1 MTWTK
6 RFLNPGDPEEGYYF
20 DIGTFVC
27 QNHFYDDYV
36 NDHIRENGKKN
47 QCSYCGKKRI
57 VIELESVLE
66 ILANGLD
73 YIYEDPANSRFLEK
87 ESEYGYGGN
96 VMPFS
101 EVWWDDPFDL
111 RIEDDQLLEDIYSQL
126 ETDQL
131 YCKRDEFGSHEDFL
145 HDLWNHFKLVLKH
158 KARFAFHFPNS
169 FKQWNLSDPADILH
183 QVQYA
188 ILKNDMIIELP
199 ENSKLYRTRQHQLK
213 NDVTE
218 ALHIASLPNFMNKTS
233 GRMNAA
239 GISLFYCSQ
248 NKGLTIKEVV
258 SKRRTSRPYYTT
270 AIFKNNMKLRLV
282 DLTRL
287 PYIPSIFDTEN
298 NRFRDIIFFM
308 KTFME
313 EISLPIKSKNSILEY
328 LPTQVITEYMRYN
341 PDLDVQG
348 MVYWSSKSTLK
359 KNIVLFYDHEES
371 LKKLILDD
379 CSLKTYLVR
388 DL

>member
-1 MTWTK
+1 MAWTR
-6 RFLNPGDPEEGYYF
+6 RFNKPGDPEEGYYF
-20 DIGTFVC
+20 NIGSFVC
-27 QNHFYDDYV
+27 QNHFYDDYI
-36 NDHIRENGKKN
+36 NNHIEENGKKSR
-47 QCSYCGKKRI
+47 CSYCGKVRV

-66 ILANGLD
+66 ILADGLN

-87 ESEYGYGGN
+87 DSKYGYGGN

-101 EVWWDDPFDL
+101 EVWWNDPFDL
-111 RIEDDQLLEDIYSQL
+111 RIEDDQLIEDIYNQL

-145 HDLWNHFKLVLKH
+145 HDLWNHFKLVLRH
-158 KARFAFHFPNS
+158 KARFAFHFPNT

-188 ILKNDMIIELP
+188 ILKNNMIIELP
-199 ENSKLYRTRQHQLK
+199 ENSKFYRTRQHQII
-213 NDVTE
+213 DEVSE
-218 ALHIASLPNFMNKTS
+218 ASHIASLPNSLNKTS

-248 NKGLTIKEVV
+248 NKDLTIKEVV
-258 SKRRTSRPYYTT
+258 RKSRTSRPYYTT
-270 AIFKNNMKLRLV
+270 VIFKNNKKLQLV
-282 DLTRL
+282 DLTKL
-287 PYIPSIFDTEN
+287 PDIPSVLDRDN

-308 KTFME
+308 KTFMK
-313 EISLPIKSKNSILEY
+313 EISLPIKNKNSVLDY
-328 LPTQVITEYMRYN
+328 LPTQVITEYLRYN

-371 LKKLILDD
+371 LKKLSFDD
-379 CSLKTYLVR
+379 SSLKTYLIQ

>member
-1 MTWTK
+1 
-6 RFLNPGDPEEGYYF
+6 
-20 DIGTFVC
+20 
-27 QNHFYDDYV
+27 
-36 NDHIRENGKKN
+36 
-47 QCSYCGKKRI
+47 
-57 VIELESVLE
+57 LESVLE
-66 ILANGLD
+66 ILADGLD

-87 ESEYGYGGN
+87 DSEYGYGGN
-96 VMPFS
+96 VLPFS

-111 RIEDDQLLEDIYSQL
+111 RIDDDQRLEDIYDQL

-158 KARFAFHFPNS
+158 KARFAFHFPNT

-188 ILKNDMIIELP
+188 ILKNNMIIELP
-199 ENSKLYRTRQHQLK
+199 ENTKLYRTRQHQIK
-213 NDVTE
+213 DEIFE
-218 ALHIASLPNFMNKTS
+218 ASHIGSLPNSLNKSS

-248 NKGLTIKEVV
+248 SKSLTTKEAV
-258 SKRRTSRPYYTT
+258 SKRRTSSPYYTT
-270 AIFKNNMKLRLV
+270 VIFKNKLNLRLV
-282 DLTRL
+282 DLTKL
-287 PYIPSIFDTEN
+287 PDIPSIFDTQN

-308 KTFME
+308 KIFIQ
-313 EISLPIKSKNSILEY
+313 EISLPVKSKNSVLDY
-328 LPTQVITEYMRYN
+328 LPTQVITEYLRYN

-348 MVYWSSKSTLK
+348 MVYLSSKSTHK

-371 LKKLILDD
+371 LKRLNFDD
-379 CSLKTYLVR
+379 LSIKTYLVR